1 MIYNL
6 PINLQNKIYIYD
18 NTYKLVYDKVIY
30 ELNNISKKNTITLE
44 IVKED
49 CILFM
54 CIAIVLII
62 VYIIEY
68 YM

>member
-6 PINLQNKIYIYD
+6 PINLQKKIYMYD
-18 NTYKLVYDKVIY
+18 NTYKLVYDKVVY
-30 ELNNISKKNTITLE
+30 EINNIHKKYTIKLE
-44 IVKED
+44 IVSDD

-54 CIAIVLII
+54 CIAIVLIV
-62 VYIIEY
+62 VYIIEN

>member
-1 MIYNL
+1 MIYSL

-44 IVKED
+44 RVSED

-68 YM
+68 FM

>member
-1 MIYNL
+1 MIYSL
-6 PINLQNKIYIYD
+6 PISVQKKIYMYD
-18 NTYKLVYDKVIY
+18 NTYRLVYDKVIY
-30 ELNNISKKNTITLE
+30 ELNNISKKNTIKLE

-49 CILFM
+49 YILFM

>member
-1 MIYNL
+1 MIYSL

-44 IVKED
+44 IVSED

-68 YM
+68 FM

>member
-1 MIYNL
+1 MIYTL
-6 PINLQNKIYIYD
+6 PINLQNKIYMYD

-30 ELNNISKKNTITLE
+30 ELNSISKKNTIKLE

-54 CIAIVLII
+54 CIAIVLIA